1 VIELVEIT
9 QSPNHLTT
17 SSSIANHTT
26 RKGTIMA
33 ETIPTTGRASKSK
46 SAFRMEYAV
55 GANIKAAP
63 GRIWAL
69 LTDAKGFPQ
78 WNSTVQSIE
87 GEIAAGQKIKLFV
100 KIAPGRAFKLTVTEF
115 VPDKRMVWSDG
126 NFIFRGVRTYTLTPK
141 GDGSTDFTM
150 SEVFSGAMLPLIAGS
165 LPDFAPEFE
174 KYAADLKRAAEHN
187 NG

>member
-1 VIELVEIT
+1 
-9 QSPNHLTT
+9 
-17 SSSIANHTT
+17 
-26 RKGTIMA
+26 MA